1 MALTDSSVQTS
12 VLVIACTD
20 SNGQESTI
28 RLNEP
33 ANTPANI
40 SLASLQSALST
51 FQSSMQ
57 AIGGSY
63 NSRYGYPIVSFDS
76 AQVVHTLVVKETIGA

>member
-1 MALTDSSVQTS
+1 MALTDSRTETA

-33 ANTPANI
+33 ANNAADI
-40 SLASLQSALST
+40 SLASLQSALSS
-51 FQSSMQ
+51 FQSSLNNFG
-57 AIGGSY
+57 ASY
-63 NSRYGYPIVSFDS
+63 NSRYGYPVVSFDS
-76 AQVVHTLVVKETIGA
+76 AQVVHTVVVKENIGA

>member
-1 MALTDSSVQTS
+1 MALANSSVETA
-12 VLVIACTD
+12 VLVISCTD

-33 ANTPANI
+33 ANTPTNI

-51 FQSSMQ
+51 FQTNLESFG
-57 AIGGSY
+57 ASY

-76 AQVVHTLVVKETIGA
+76 AQVVHTLVVKENIGA